1 MIPVSL
7 IANFIFAPLTIL
19 LAAWAKDVVHAGAGG
34 YGLLEGSFL
43 IGSLV
48 GTLSVNI
55 LTARFHRG
63 KLVVWGVVFM
73 GLPLILFAFIP
84 NIYLNAALLAIIGLM
99 NGIVNISIIT
109 VFQQRVPDA
118 MMGRV
123 FGLLIGLGMLAV
135 PLGIALGGIVA
146 DYVSLTYLFAAL
158 GVAMMLVGLSLFRQP
173 AVAELA

>member
-1 MIPVSL
+1 MTV
-7 IANFIFAPLTIL
+7 L
-19 LAAWAKDVVHAGAGG
+19 LAAWAKDVVQAGAVG

-48 GTLSVNI
+48 GTLSVNA

-73 GLPLILFAFIP
+73 GLPLVLFAFIP
-84 NIYLNAALLAIIGLM
+84 NIYLNATLLAVMGLM

-123 FGLLIGLGMLAV
+123 FGLLIGLGMVAA
-135 PLGIALGGIVA
+135 PLGIALGGFAA
-146 DYVSLTYLFAAL
+146 DYVSLTAIFAAM
-158 GVAMMLVGLSLFRQP
+158 GMAMALIGLSLFRQP